1 MIYVFVGIV
10 AIAAVLAVLRG
21 GLSGVMKLAVL
32 VSAVVVIGLLMAFDA
47 KFWGVVVMGV
57 AVMVLFPLPWL
68 DKSPVK
74 SIRYRPGWNK
84 WLYGIFV
91 VNFVVLGYLGIKPPS
106 AIGTLVSQIGTLFY
120 FGFFLLM
127 PWWSRIGTFKPVPER
142 VVFHAH

>member
-1 MIYVFVGIV
+1 
-10 AIAAVLAVLRG
+10 
-21 GLSGVMKLAVL
+21 
-32 VSAVVVIGLLMAFDA
+32 VVVIALLMAFDA

-74 SIRYRPGWNK
+74 SIRYRPSWNK

-91 VNFVVLGYLGIKPPS
+91 VNFLVLGYLGIKPPS
-106 AIGTLVSQIGTLFY
+106 DIGTLVSQIGTLFY

-142 VVFHAH
+142 VTFHAH